1 MPLTGSG
8 AGLAHDVFISYSSKD
23 KPIADAT
30 CATLESNGIRCW
42 IAPRDILPSADWG
55 EAIVDAINGAHVFLL
70 VFSSNANESSQIK
83 REVERAI
90 NRGIPVVP
98 FRIENVVPTK
108 SLEYFLS
115 TPHWLDAF
123 SPPLEQHLSYLST
136 VVSNILGS
144 KSVPSPTPL
153 RTLHAVKEA
162 QTTNRRWLIGGG
174 GLAIA
179 GLMGGGYVLFRGSK
193 SDSFA
198 GSWTAQSID
207 FGPDVPSPFAIFSI
221 NSFYEAAL
229 AGKKVHATFS
239 LGDVGDYRSSWGGE
253 DTGIVNYAGQKAV
266 FTSDLTRQNSAFSY
280 AVLSAPPANV
290 VSFLGGHEGQAAITL
305 SSLGSSTSMLV
316 GSSQGP
322 GLTGEWTTN
331 TAATPTFDATRTSLS
346 VSAQGRYNYKF
357 DFSESGTFQAANG
370 TWTRTRQGALPQSG
384 NYKFDGQERVT
395 ATGNGVTIVWQR
407 SA

>member
-1 MPLTGSG
+1 
-8 AGLAHDVFISYSSKD
+8 
-23 KPIADAT
+23 
-30 CATLESNGIRCW
+30 
-42 IAPRDILPSADWG
+42 
-55 EAIVDAINGAHVFLL
+55 
-70 VFSSNANESSQIK
+70 
-83 REVERAI
+83 
-90 NRGIPVVP
+90 
-98 FRIENVVPTK
+98 
-108 SLEYFLS
+108 
-115 TPHWLDAF
+115 
-123 SPPLEQHLSYLST
+123 
-136 VVSNILGS
+136 
-144 KSVPSPTPL
+144 
-153 RTLHAVKEA
+153 
-162 QTTNRRWLIGGG
+162 
-174 GLAIA
+174 
-179 GLMGGGYVLFRGSK
+179 MGGGYVLFRGSK

>member
-1 MPLTGSG
+1 
-8 AGLAHDVFISYSSKD
+8 
-23 KPIADAT
+23 
-30 CATLESNGIRCW
+30 
-42 IAPRDILPSADWG
+42 
-55 EAIVDAINGAHVFLL
+55 VDAINGARVFLL

-90 NRGIPVVP
+90 NRGIPIVP

-136 VVSNILGS
+136 VISNILGS
-144 KSVPSPTPL
+144 RWIPSPEPF
-153 RTLHAVKEA
+153 RTLHAAKEPP
-162 QTTNRRWLIGGG
+162 TINRRWLIGGG
-174 GLAIA
+174 GLATA
-179 GLMGGGYVLFRGSK
+179 GLLAGGYFLFGSSR

-229 AGKKVHATFS
+229 AGKNVHATFS
-239 LGDVGDYRSSWGGE
+239 LGDVGDYRFSWGGE
-253 DTGIVNYAGQKAV
+253 DAGIVNYAAQKAE
-266 FTSDLTRQNSAFSY
+266 FLSDLTRRNSAFSY
-280 AVLSAPPANV
+280 TVLSTPPANV
-290 VSFLGGHEGQAAITL
+290 VSFLGGHDGQAAISL
-305 SSLGSSTSMLV
+305 SSPGTSLSMLV
-316 GSSQGP
+316 GTSQGP

-331 TAATPTFDATRTSLS
+331 TAATPTFDATRTSLN
-346 VSAQGRYNYKF
+346 VSAQGRYRYQF

-370 TWTRTRQGALPQSG
+370 IWTRTRQGAQPQSG
-384 NYKFDGQERVT
+384 NYKFESQERVT
-395 ATGNGVTIVWQR
+395 ATGNGITIVWQR
-407 SA
+407 ST